1 MTEAVFLSYNDGY
14 FKFLFE
20 SGEEMIFEEV
30 HPRALKQFD
39 LKNDKSLIGKS
50 FLISF
55 IEVIENSD
63 EDFVIYII
71 ESLKPL

>member
-1 MTEAVFLSYNDGY
+1 MIEAVFLSYKDGY

-20 SGEEMIFEEV
+20 SGEDMIFEEV

-39 LKNDKSLIGKS
+39 LKNDKSLVGKS
-50 FLISF
+50 FRVSF
-55 IEVIENSD
+55 VEVIEDSE
-63 EDFVIYII
+63 EDFVIYRI

>member
-1 MTEAVFLSYNDGY
+1 MIEAVFISYEDGY

-20 SGEEMIFEEV
+20 TGEDMAFEEV

-39 LKNDKSLIGKS
+39 LKNDESLIGKS
-50 FLISF
+50 FRVSY
-55 IEVIENSD
+55 IEVVDSSD
-63 EDFVIYII
+63 EDLVFYRV

>member
-1 MTEAVFLSYNDGY
+1 MIEAVFISYEDGY
-14 FKFLFE
+14 YKFLFE
-20 SGEEMIFEEV
+20 TGEDMSFEEV

-50 FLISF
+50 FKVSF
-55 IEVIENSD
+55 VEVIEDDD
-63 EDFVIYII
+63 EDFVIYRI

>member
-1 MTEAVFLSYNDGY
+1 MEAVFISYKDGY

-20 SGEEMIFEEV
+20 TGEDMVFEEV

-50 FLISF
+50 FKVSF
-55 IEVIENSD
+55 VEVIEDDD
-63 EDFVIYII
+63 EDFVIYRI

>member
-1 MTEAVFLSYNDGY
+1 MIEAVFLSYKDGY

-20 SGEEMIFEEV
+20 SGEDMIFEEV

-39 LKNDKSLIGKS
+39 LKSDKSLVGKS
-50 FLISF
+50 FRVSF
-55 IEVIENSD
+55 VEVIEDSE
-63 EDFVIYII
+63 EDFVIYRI

>member
-1 MTEAVFLSYNDGY
+1 MIEAVFISYKDGY

-20 SGEEMIFEEV
+20 TGEEMVFEEV
-30 HPRALKQFD
+30 HPRALKQYD

-50 FLISF
+50 FLVSF
-55 IEVIENSD
+55 IEVIEDAD
-63 EDFVIYII
+63 EDFVIYRI

>member
-1 MTEAVFLSYNDGY
+1 MIEAVFISYKDGY

-20 SGEEMIFEEV
+20 TGEEMVFEEV

-50 FLISF
+50 FMVSF
-55 IEVIENSD
+55 IEVIEDSD
-63 EDFVIYII
+63 EDFVIYRI

>member
-1 MTEAVFLSYNDGY
+1 MIEAVFISYKDGY

-20 SGEEMIFEEV
+20 TGEEMVFEEV

-39 LKNDKSLIGKS
+39 LKNDSSLIGKS
-50 FLISF
+50 FLVSF
-55 IEVIENSD
+55 IEVIEDAD
-63 EDFVIYII
+63 EDFVIYRI

>member
-1 MTEAVFLSYNDGY
+1 MIEAVFTSYEDGY
-14 FKFLFE
+14 YKFLFE
-20 SGEEMIFEEV
+20 TGEDMSFEEV

-50 FLISF
+50 FRVSF
-55 IEVIENSD
+55 VEVIEDDD
-63 EDFVIYII
+63 EDFVIYRI

>member
-1 MTEAVFLSYNDGY
+1 MIEAVFISYKDGY

-20 SGEEMIFEEV
+20 SGEEMVFEEV

-39 LKNDKSLIGKS
+39 LKNDISLIGKS
-50 FLISF
+50 FLVSF
-55 IEVIENSD
+55 IEVIED
-63 EDFVIYII
+63 ADDDFVIYRI